1 MSEST
6 LLRAEIARAI
16 AKLAQDRS
24 LPGSIFVWCGWI
36 WYNPTASGLC
46 RARVFVGC
54 RQDLGVYRMDALFC
68 FAARRAAVAGTI
80 VLAAWSSTLIETD
93 RVCAMDNPV
102 PSETSTRKGATA
114 QEPTQNDETNEGAP
128 PKNVAEAPKSRSTVE
143 PSQHSSVSLA
153 QWVTDWMKNPRRVTA
168 RLAIHG
174 VVPEIEL
181 EAVIPAAQQ
190 RICAN
195 GKCYEVDEKNVE
207 GKPCDEPPSS
217 SINLKAEN
225 QKAEE
230 EQISEAPAAP
240 PIPPSFPFASQ
251 DPGSD
256 SAVLEL
262 QIHRAPYPQGYIA
275 QEHAMQEYSSDDWA
289 PAENNFFGSLGDVQ
303 VSVPASTLVAYMV
316 AHAENSVRLEMTEQL
331 AAERAM
337 YAQRYELLL
346 QHNQQLQSQLA
357 ILEARQQTTEALA
370 MRTSDRQMAS
380 SPVAVKPVAESAT
393 SGDPIEQKRCQSLT
407 ASKEDWDSI
416 QEDLSNIRHQIAIL
430 KKSNPIPFGPS
441 YVGAQP
447 PKQSGSFRTARTVPY
462 TPVFPST
469 GKSPKVTNPR

>member
-1 MSEST
+1 
-6 LLRAEIARAI
+6 
-16 AKLAQDRS
+16 
-24 LPGSIFVWCGWI
+24 
-36 WYNPTASGLC
+36 
-46 RARVFVGC
+46 
-54 RQDLGVYRMDALFC
+54 MDAFFC
-68 FAARRAAVAGTI
+68 FPARRAVVAGTI

-93 RVCAMDNPV
+93 RACAMDNPV

-128 PKNVAEAPKSRSTVE
+128 VKNVAEAPKSRSTKE

-262 QIHRAPYPQGYIA
+262 QIHRAPYPQGYLPQGYIA
-275 QEHAMQEYSSDDWA
+275 QENAMQEYASDDWA

-316 AHAENSVRLEMTEQL
+316 AHAENAVRLEMTEQL

-346 QHNQQLQSQLA
+346 QHNQQLQTQLA

-393 SGDPIEQKRCQSLT
+393 PADPTEQKRCQSLT

-447 PKQSGSFRTARTVPY
+447 PKQPGSFRTARTVPY
-462 TPVFPST
+462 TPVFPSA